1 MQLNRWDAQSGA
13 LFTSSFRMRARAWWC
28 HCHGNGLCL
37 RLQNQTLH
45 WLQEAAA
52 IHQKSKL
59 FIIRPEG
66 MIKPYTSHALKPL
79 LKQLLHRPLMSTC
92 VYTSCSVC
100 ACVKSCMHQCACH
113 DCVSKRYER
122 CGGGDSAHYL
132 RHQPDSPRA
141 GLTAGRWGP
150 GGQRVWWLRS
160 WLDSCLN
167 RCLTCSWGLVTED
180 KSTFHLSPYKVEC
193 TQTCCSTSM
202 TAVQKCWNIHSFEFR
217 L

>member
-122 CGGGDSAHYL
+122 CREEIRLITFATSRIPPELGWRPGAEGQGARGSGG
-132 RHQPDSPRA
+132 
-141 GLTAGRWGP
+141 WGP
-150 GGQRVWWLRS
+150 G
-160 WLDSCLN
+160 
-167 RCLTCSWGLVTED
+167 
-180 KSTFHLSPYKVEC
+180 
-193 TQTCCSTSM
+193 
-202 TAVQKCWNIHSFEFR
+202 
-217 L
+217 